1 MIKGFYFFVYSPF
14 GLTPSQFATL
24 VTRKYNA
31 LKVEKGLPV
40 VAFSRGPQ
48 FGALPNRRCAV
59 PCLTLRRSFHLNS
72 HQRRGLLGFSFLRKV
87 SQGKHSMSPI
97 LISSCPL

>member
-1 MIKGFYFFVYSPF
+1 MIKGIEFSVNSPF
-14 GLTPSQFATL
+14 GLTPGQFAL
-24 VTRKYNA
+24 LMTRKYNA
-31 LKVEKGLPV
+31 LNAEKGLPV
-40 VAFSRGPQ
+40 VAFSSSQQ
-48 FGALPNRRCAV
+48 FCALPNRRGAV
-59 PCLTLRRSFHLNS
+59 PCLTLRRSFHSND